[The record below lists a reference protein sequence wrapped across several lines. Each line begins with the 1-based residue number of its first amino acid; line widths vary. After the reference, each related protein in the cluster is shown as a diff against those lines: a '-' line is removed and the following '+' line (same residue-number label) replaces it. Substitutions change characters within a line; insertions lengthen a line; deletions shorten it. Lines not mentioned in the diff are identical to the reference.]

1 MYKMKPKD
9 GSRPITFT
17 GRINK
22 NRYSQQKCI
31 SCENLTNDVK
41 KETNASLLVVLEK
54 SIFLSTIRTFN
65 LRGLPSIIGPS
76 MPTALPST
84 ENLAPP
90 LF

>member
-1 MYKMKPKD
+1 MKPKD

-41 KETNASLLVVLEK
+41 KETNASLLVVLEEK
-54 SIFLSTIRTFN
+54 YFSVNNPNLQLKGPTFHN
-65 LRGLPSIIGPS
+65 RPIN
-76 MPTALPST
+76 ADRFAF
-84 ENLAPP
+84 N
-90 LF
+90 